1 MSPDLKHGVP
11 SRYCLGLSASVAFW
25 FSGVALAAVELRSAD
40 IEPTD
45 SRTEVTFDLSQHCS
59 YKVFTL
65 ANPDR
70 LVIDIADARL
80 GPRFRPTEG
89 GVIKAMRTGRPT
101 ADALRIVLDLEQPA
115 RPRSFLKAG
124 GSGRVLTVELDAGA
138 PSRRIVRSVH
148 EMESADTRDV
158 LVAIDAG
165 HGGVD
170 PGSSGPSGV
179 REKNVTLALAKELAA
194 AINAEPGMRAVLTRD
209 RDVFIPLQKRYQ
221 IARKAKADLF
231 VSIHADAFANR
242 AARGS
247 SVFMLSRR
255 GASSEAAR
263 WLAQKENAADLVGGV
278 KLVERDSSLA
288 AVLLDLSQGAT
299 LEASQQVANN
309 VLRGLGKVN
318 TLHKHEVQRANFV
331 VLRSPDVPS
340 ILVES
345 AFLSNP
351 EEERK
356 LNSVSE
362 RRKLANAVL
371 TGIRDHFHAQP
382 LPGTWIAA
390 HRQAPREHI
399 VAPGE
404 TIAVIAMRHGISVTS
419 LRQANDLR
427 TDNLRIGVV
436 LRIPQ
441 PQQT

>member
-1 MSPDLKHGVP
+1 MSRLVP
-11 SRYCLGLSASVAFW
+11 SSYCQAIVASVVFW
-25 FSGVALAAVELRSAD
+25 FSGMSQAGVEVRSAD

-45 SRTEVTFDLSQHCS
+45 SRTEISFDLSSTCT
-59 YKVFTL
+59 YKVFSL
-65 ANPDR
+65 DKPDR
-70 LVIDIADARL
+70 LVIDIADGKL
-80 GPRFRPTEG
+80 GPRFRPAEG
-89 GVIKAMRTGRPT
+89 GVVKTMRTGRPT
-101 ADALRIVLDLEQPA
+101 AESLRIVLDLEHST
-115 RPRSFLKAG
+115 RPRSFLKTG
-124 GSGRVLTVELDAGA
+124 GSGRILTIELDGGK
-138 PSRRIVRSVH
+138 SRPRIVRSVR
-148 EMESADTRDV
+148 ELETVDTRDI

-170 PGSSGPSGV
+170 PGASGPSGV
-179 REKNVTLALAKELAA
+179 REKNVTLELAKELAA
-194 AINAEPGMRAVLTRD
+194 AIDAEPGMRAVLTRD

-231 VSIHADAFANR
+231 VSIHADAFGNR

-356 LNSVSE
+356 LNSAVE
-362 RRKLANAVL
+362 RRKLAAAVL
-371 TGIRDHFHAQP
+371 TGIRDHFHAKP

-390 HRQAPREHI
+390 HRQTPREHI

-404 TIAVIAMRHGISVTS
+404 TLAVIAMRHGITVTS

-427 TDNLRIGVV
+427 SDDLRIGVV

-441 PQQT
+441 QT

>member
-1 MSPDLKHGVP
+1 MEV
-11 SRYCLGLSASVAFW
+11 RT
-25 FSGVALAAVELRSAD
+25 AD
-40 IEPTD
+40 IEQTD
-45 SRTEVTFDLSQHCS
+45 SRTEISLNLSSACT

-65 ANPDR
+65 DNPDR
-70 LVIDIADARL
+70 LVIDIADGKL
-80 GPRFRPTEG
+80 GPRFRPAEG
-89 GVIKAMRTGRPT
+89 GVVRSMRTGQPSPSS
-101 ADALRIVLDLEQPA
+101 LRIVLDLEQSA
-115 RPRSFLKAG
+115 RPRSFLKSGA
-124 GSGRVLTVELDAGA
+124 SGRVLTIELDGGKAR
-138 PSRRIVRSVH
+138 PRVVRSVR
-148 EMESADTRDV
+148 ELESAGTRDI
-158 LVAIDAG
+158 LVAIDPG

-170 PGSSGPSGV
+170 PGASGPSGV

-194 AINAEPGMRAVLTRD
+194 AIDAEPGMRAVLTRD

-221 IARKAKADLF
+221 IAREAKADLF
-231 VSIHADAFANR
+231 VSVHADAFGNR

-247 SVFMLSRR
+247 SVFTLSRR

-263 WLAQKENAADLVGGV
+263 WLAKRENAADLVGGV

-299 LEASQQVANN
+299 LEASQQVGNK

-356 LNSVSE
+356 LNSAVE
-362 RRKLANAVL
+362 RRKLAAAVMS
-371 TGIRDHFHAQP
+371 GIRDHFHANP

-390 HRQAPREHI
+390 HRQSPREHI

-404 TIAVIAMRHGISVTS
+404 TLAVIAMRHGITVTS

-441 PQQT
+441 QT

>member
-1 MSPDLKHGVP
+1 MDIAVSTRFRAVL
-11 SRYCLGLSASVAFW
+11 LASAWFAAAVAN
-25 FSGVALAAVELRSAD
+25 AAAVEVRSAS

-45 SRTEVTFDLSQHCS
+45 SRTEIAFDLSAPCQ

-65 ANPDR
+65 ANPNR
-70 LVIDIADARL
+70 LVIDIADGAL
-80 GPRFRPTEG
+80 GPRFKPDRG
-89 GVIKAMRTGRPT
+89 GVIRSIRTGRPT
-101 ADALRIVLDLEQPA
+101 PGNLRIVLDLETPA
-115 RPRSFLKAG
+115 RPKSFLKAG
-124 GSGRVLTVELDAGA
+124 GSGRILMVELDAGA
-138 PSRRIVRSVH
+138 PERVARSV
-148 EMESADTRDV
+148 ETINPGVSARDV

-179 REKNVTLALAKELAA
+179 REKNVTLALAQELAA

-209 RDVFIPLQKRYQ
+209 RDVFIPLEKRYQ
-221 IARKAKADLF
+221 IAREAKADLF
-231 VSIHADAFANR
+231 VSVHADAFANR
-242 AARGS
+242 SARGS

-278 KLVERDSSLA
+278 KLVERDSTLA

-318 TLHKHEVQRANFV
+318 TLHKREVQRANFV

-356 LNSVSE
+356 LNSVDE
-362 RRKLANAVL
+362 RRKLAAAVL
-371 TGIRDHFHAQP
+371 GGIRDYFHAQP
-382 LPGTWIAA
+382 LPGTWIAS
-390 HRQAPREHI
+390 HRRTPSEHI
-399 VAPGE
+399 VTAGE
-404 TIAVIAMRHGISVTS
+404 TLAVIAMRHGISVSS

-427 TDNLRIGVV
+427 SDLLRIGHV

-441 PQQT
+441 HQT

>member
-1 MSPDLKHGVP
+1 MLRSVSVWYCRTLLAGALIACAPAAMS
-11 SRYCLGLSASVAFW
+11 
-25 FSGVALAAVELRSAD
+25 AVEVRSAD

-45 SRTEVTFDLSQHCS
+45 SRTEVSFDLSAHCD

-65 ANPDR
+65 VKPDR
-70 LVIDIADARL
+70 LVIDIPDGAL
-80 GPRFRPTEG
+80 GARFRPRDG
-89 GVIKAMRTGRPT
+89 GVVKAMRSGRPHP
-101 ADALRIVLDLEQPA
+101 DFLRIVLDLEQPA
-115 RPRSFLKAG
+115 RPRSFLKPG
-124 GSGRVLTVELDAGA
+124 GSGRLLTIELDAGA
-138 PSRRIVRSVH
+138 PARRVVRSVH
-148 EMESADTRDV
+148 DVPGIVARDM

-170 PGSSGPSGV
+170 PGASGPSGV

-194 AINAEPGMRAVLTRD
+194 AIDAEPGMRAVLTRD
-209 RDVFIPLQKRYQ
+209 RDVFIPLQQRYQ
-221 IARKAKADLF
+221 IARRAKADLF
-231 VSIHADAFANR
+231 VSVHADAFANR

-247 SVFMLSRR
+247 SVFTLSRR

-263 WLAQKENAADLVGGV
+263 WLAQKQNAADLVGGV

-309 VLRGLGKVN
+309 VLRGLGRVN
-318 TLHKHEVQRANFV
+318 TLHKHQVQRANFV

-356 LNSVSE
+356 LNSPAE

-371 TGIRDHFHAQP
+371 GGIREYFHAHPQ
-382 LPGTWIAA
+382 PGTWIAA
-390 HRQAPREHI
+390 NRQAPREHI

-404 TIAVIAMRHGISVTS
+404 TLAVIAMRHGISVTS

-427 TDNLRIGVV
+427 TDLLRIGAV

-441 PQQT
+441 ST

>member
-1 MSPDLKHGVP
+1 MGIGV
-11 SRYCLGLSASVAFW
+11 SNRFRAVLLTAAWVAF
-25 FSGVALAAVELRSAD
+25 SAASAAAVEVSSAS
-40 IEPTD
+40 IKLND
-45 SRTEVTFDLSQHCS
+45 SRTEVAFDLSAHCQ
-59 YKVFTL
+59 YKVFSL
-65 ANPDR
+65 ANPHR
-70 LVIDIADARL
+70 LVIDIADGAL
-80 GPRFRPTEG
+80 GPRFKPDRG
-89 GVIKAMRTGRPT
+89 GVIKAIRTGRPT
-101 ADALRIVLDLEQPA
+101 PGNLRIVLDLESPA
-115 RPRSFLKAG
+115 RPKSFLKAG
-124 GSGRVLTVELDAGA
+124 GSGRILTVELDAGA
-138 PSRRIVRSVH
+138 PELRVARGVETINPGVAS
-148 EMESADTRDV
+148 RDV

-170 PGSSGPSGV
+170 PGASGPSGV
-179 REKNVTLALAKELAA
+179 REKNVTLALAKDLAA

-209 RDVFIPLQKRYQ
+209 RDVFIPLEKRYQ
-221 IARKAKADLF
+221 IAREAKADLF
-231 VSIHADAFANR
+231 VSVHADAFANR

-278 KLVERDSSLA
+278 KLVERDSTLA

-318 TLHKHEVQRANFV
+318 TLHKREVQRANFV

-356 LNSVSE
+356 LNSVEE
-362 RRKLANAVL
+362 RRKLAAAVL
-371 TGIRDHFHAQP
+371 GGIRDYFHAQP
-382 LPGTWIAA
+382 LPGTWIAS
-390 HRQAPREHI
+390 HRRTPSEHI
-399 VAPGE
+399 VTAGE
-404 TIAVIAMRHGISVTS
+404 TLAVIAMRHGISVSS

-427 TDNLRIGVV
+427 SDLLRIGYV

-441 PQQT
+441 QQT

>member
-1 MSPDLKHGVP
+1 MSPRVP
-11 SRYCLGLSASVAFW
+11 IRYCFALGASVALW

-45 SRTEVTFDLSQHCS
+45 SRTEVVFHLSQHCS

-70 LVIDIADARL
+70 LVIDIADGKL
-80 GPRFRPTEG
+80 GPRFRATDG

-101 ADALRIVLDLEQPA
+101 ANALRIVLDLEQPV

-124 GSGRVLTVELDAGA
+124 GSGRALTVELDAGA
-138 PSRRIVRSVH
+138 PTRRIVHSVR
-148 EMESADTRDV
+148 EMESADRRDV

-194 AINAEPGMRAVLTRD
+194 AIDAEPGMRAVLTRD

-278 KLVERDSSLA
+278 KLIERDSSLA

-371 TGIRDHFHAQP
+371 TGIRDYFHAQP

-427 TDNLRIGVV
+427 TDYLRIGVV

>member
-1 MSPDLKHGVP
+1 MSRPAP
-11 SRYCLGLSASVAFW
+11 SWCCRAIAGLVVLL
-25 FSGVALAAVELRSAD
+25 FSDAALAGVEVRSAD

-45 SRTEVTFDLSQHCS
+45 SRTEIAFDLSQDCS

-65 ANPDR
+65 DKPDR
-70 LVIDIADARL
+70 LVIDIADGKL
-80 GPRFRPTEG
+80 GPRFRPAQG
-89 GVIKAMRTGRPT
+89 GVIKAMRTGRPSGN
-101 ADALRIVLDLEQPA
+101 ALRIVLDLDQPA
-115 RPRSFLKAG
+115 SPRSFLRAG
-124 GSGRVLTVELDAGA
+124 GSGRTLTVELDAG
-138 PSRRIVRSVH
+138 SQRKRVVRSIR
-148 EMESADTRDV
+148 EMESSEARDV
-158 LVAIDAG
+158 LVAIDPG

-170 PGSSGPSGV
+170 PGSSGPTGV

-221 IARKAKADLF
+221 IARQAKADLF

-299 LEASQQVANN
+299 LQASQQVANN

-318 TLHKHEVQRANFV
+318 PLHKHEVQRANFV

-356 LNSVSE
+356 LNSATE
-362 RRKLANAVL
+362 RRKLANAVM
-371 TGIRDHFHAQP
+371 TGIRDYFHAQP
-382 LPGTWIAA
+382 LPGTWIASN
-390 HRQAPREHI
+390 RQAPREHI

-404 TIAVIAMRHGISVTS
+404 TLAVIAMRHGISVTS

-436 LRIPQ
+436 LRIPL
-441 PQQT
+441 QQT